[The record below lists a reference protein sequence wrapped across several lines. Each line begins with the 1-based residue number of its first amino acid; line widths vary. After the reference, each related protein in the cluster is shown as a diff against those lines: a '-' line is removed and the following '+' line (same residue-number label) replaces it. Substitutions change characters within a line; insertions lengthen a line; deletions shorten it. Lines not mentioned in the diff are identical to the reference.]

1 MKMKLQILL
10 MTVTAIL
17 PISLVGCNGATRITL
32 EQALETVNSATTEID
47 SFHMTVIGTYPG
59 DFIERGEFDFVSP
72 DKGRLVMHEQDIE
85 TYEMRV
91 IGNNVYVRDSEIG
104 SWELLEGEMAEIQV
118 SGLQTGL
125 GQLEPE
131 ATATEY
137 LEKLDNIN
145 VLADEV
151 INGVVCE
158 HYRGSYDFWNL
169 DALREAI
176 ENETDSE
183 IKANLQEELE
193 TMEQDQ
199 EEQEMTGLLELW
211 LGKDDHILR
220 QTRNTTSWK
229 PTEEINIRGTLVSAG
244 TTVTIVGT
252 TMYTNFNEPVE
263 IEAPVLE

>member
-1 MKMKLQILL
+1 MKLKILL

-59 DFIERGEFDFVSP
+59 DFVERGEYDYVSP
-72 DKGRLVMHEQDIE
+72 DKGRLVMYGQDIE
-85 TYEMRV
+85 TYEMRI
-91 IGNNVYVRDSEIG
+91 IGNNVYVRESEIG
-104 SWELLEGEMAEIQV
+104 LWELVEGEMAEAQV
-118 SGLQTGL
+118 AGLQTGL

-131 ATATEY
+131 AIATDC

-158 HYRGSYDFWNL
+158 HYRGSYDLWNL

-183 IKANLQEELE
+183 MKANLQEELE
-193 TMEQDQ
+193 RMEQEQ
-199 EEQEMTGLLELW
+199 EEQEITGLLEIW

-220 QTRNTTSWK
+220 QTRITDSWK
-229 PTEEINIRGTLVSAG
+229 PAEEVNIRGTLVPAG
-244 TTVTIVGT
+244 TMVTIVGT
-252 TMYTNFNEPVE
+252 TTYTNFNEPVE